1 MDVVVVHTAERD
13 EARAPKMTTGA
24 ELARVGSKEGE
35 IADVGTRA
43 LKLARINGFGDG
55 GVRGECRAS
64 TGLTVVQR

>member
-1 MDVVVVHTAERD
+1 M
-13 EARAPKMTTGA
+13 MTTGA

-35 IADVGTRA
+35 IVDVGTRA
-43 LKLARINGFGDG
+43 LKLARINGLGDG